1 MKFFILQFIFF
12 ILIFTFASASGYAQI
27 DARTPSGVPRKDDFP
42 KNIKETLKKHEI
54 ERNRKNH
61 DEMLK
66 SGEEAFQLS
75 EELAESFEKSNQLSA
90 KDLAK
95 LEKIEKL
102 VKKIRTKLGG
112 DGEETKEEMKPSTL
126 EVAVKTL
133 QQTTGDLLEE
143 LKKTTRYSISVI
155 AIQSSNSLLGIVRLL
170 RFWNR

>member
-1 MKFFILQFIFF
+1 MRFSILQFFIF
-12 ILIFTFASASGYAQI
+12 IVVVTFASASGYAQT
-27 DARTPSGVPRKDDFP
+27 DASTPSGVPRKEDFP
-42 KNIKETLKKHEI
+42 KSIKETLKKHEI

-75 EELAESFEKSNQLSA
+75 EELAESFEKSNQLSQ

-112 DGEETKEEMKPSTL
+112 DGEDSKEETKPSTL

-133 QQTTGDLLEE
+133 RRTTGDLLEE

-170 RFWNR
+170 KFWNR

>member
-1 MKFFILQFIFF
+1 MKFSILKFTFF
-12 ILIFTFASASGYAQI
+12 LLIFSFASASAYAQI
-27 DARTPSGVPRKDDFP
+27 DASTPNGTPRKEDLP

-75 EELAESFEKSNQLSA
+75 EELVESFEKSNQLSA

-95 LEKIEKL
+95 LEKIEKI
-102 VKKIRTKLGG
+102 VKKIRTRLGG
-112 DGEETKEEMKPSTL
+112 GDEDSKEEIKPSTL
-126 EVAVKTL
+126 EAAVKTL
-133 QQTTGDLLEE
+133 RETTGDLLEE
-143 LKKTTRYSISVI
+143 LKKTTRYSISVV

-170 RFWNR
+170 RFWDR